1 MTEQPEK
8 PSEQKPVRTLG
19 ENLQETLEI
28 LKRMEISLPQAII
41 IAAILIALGIALS

>member
-8 PSEQKPVRTLG
+8 PSEQKPGRTLG

-28 LKRMEISLPQAII
+28 FKRMEISLPQAII
-41 IAAILIALGIALS
+41 IAAILIALGLALS

>member
-1 MTEQPEK
+1 MTNQPEK

-28 LKRMEISLPQAII
+28 LKRLDISLPQAII
-41 IAAILIALGIALS
+41 VAAILITLGMILS